1 MTIPSS
7 KGDKASISCTEFLV
21 GVVYKWLTVQLFLA
35 HRAQDAIQ
43 IVARAALS
51 FYNNHMVSKI
61 RNENSIFYFL

>member
-43 IVARAALS
+43 IVARAALR
-51 FYNNHMVSKI
+51 FYNHMVSKI